1 MKTKIKVKYF
11 IIFLLLVSLAFV
23 SSFCKK
29 KPLQNYNVVLVV
41 IDTLRSD
48 HLPCYGYKKNTA
60 PFLSRLAT
68 QSVVF
73 ENAFSVSSWT
83 SPSTASIFTSLY
95 PFQHKLLMGL
105 LAVRMANQVDPSVR
119 INRIPEEITTITEV
133 LKKVG
138 YRTFGVSDNLNI
150 GDKQGFTQGF
160 DKFETYMYRKAPAVN
175 ETLKKWRAEIMSK
188 GKYFLYIHYMD
199 PHAPYHRREP
209 WYVPKTDRR
218 EDLISAYDSEINF
231 VDRHFQEVFDLF
243 KWQENTLL
251 IITADHGEGLWDHG
265 KMGHGNTLY
274 REEIQVPLLF
284 YLPGGATA
292 KRVTALASTIDILPS
307 VRAIIGL
314 PADENDEGMSLTPL
328 IEGRENDFED
338 RFLFPYL
345 WKMVKKEIEFRAV
358 LHKKWHFIVQMPKK
372 KEIFNLIGDKLETHN
387 HYFDAYKLAEMMEKK
402 FSLFMKESK
411 KYKQETS
418 NFKLDR
424 EKLKKLKSLGY
435 VQD

>member
-1 MKTKIKVKYF
+1 
-11 IIFLLLVSLAFV
+11 
-23 SSFCKK
+23 
-29 KPLQNYNVVLVV
+29 
-41 IDTLRSD
+41 
-48 HLPCYGYKKNTA
+48 
-60 PFLSRLAT
+60 
-68 QSVVF
+68 
-73 ENAFSVSSWT
+73 
-83 SPSTASIFTSLY
+83 
-95 PFQHKLLMGL
+95 
-105 LAVRMANQVDPSVR
+105 
-119 INRIPEEITTITEV
+119 
-133 LKKVG
+133 
-138 YRTFGVSDNLNI
+138 
-150 GDKQGFTQGF
+150 
-160 DKFETYMYRKAPAVN
+160 
-175 ETLKKWRAEIMSK
+175 LKKWRAEIMSK